1 MWWTRK
7 SGKDLFE
14 RPLVEQLEPRLLYS
28 ADLAAALGLPAT
40 GSPAPQERTLD
51 DDGEFTQEAA
61 QASSVAATTSAQAT
75 QSAVPLAFEVNA
87 GQADASL
94 DLLARGSGYAV
105 GLSGGNATLVLGS
118 GDAARVLQMQ
128 LLNANAGVG
137 ASAEGLLAGRTN
149 YFIGSDPA
157 NWHTDI
163 ANYSSV
169 TYRGVYDGI
178 DLRYYGNSRQLEYD
192 FIVKAGSDVQAI
204 ALRFDGA
211 QALSI
216 DADGNLV
223 LTLDVESGSA
233 IRFLAPVAY
242 QEGAGGREAVA
253 SRYVL
258 GADGSVHFEVA
269 DYDHART
276 LVIDPVLAYGTYL
289 GGTSAEAANA
299 IATDAA
305 GNVYLAGYGN
315 STVLG
320 LGGENVMVS
329 KFSADLTTNL
339 YTTYYGGLANERA
352 TALAVDASGNVYVTG
367 WTKSGGLGAFP
378 TSGGAYQT
386 SLSGAQDAFVL
397 KLDASGST
405 IVYSSYLGGS
415 GNGDIGNGIA
425 IDATGNAYVAG
436 TTNSSNFPTTAGA
449 ADRTFA
455 GNEAFV
461 TKFNTAGTALVY
473 SSFVGGS
480 GNEEGYAIAVDGT
493 GRAVIVGM
501 TASNNFS
508 LVGASQTGNAG
519 TQDAFV
525 ARLNSAGSA
534 FDFSTYYGGTKEE
547 TAYAVALRADGT
559 IVIGG
564 VSKSND
570 LPITSGAVQ
579 NSRSGGGDS
588 GFVAIVNPSTATLA
602 YATYL
607 GGRGG
612 NEAVTGMA
620 LDAAG
625 RVYAVGYSGANSFT
639 TSANALDASYSGAT
653 DAFVTLIDPALSGN
667 AGLLYSSYLGGT
679 GADRARGAVFSG
691 GTLFVTGETA
701 SSSGIATSGGADT
714 TYAGGTDAFV
724 VGFTGLDGQNTAPVL
739 SGANNLATILEDAAS
754 NAGTLVSA
762 LLTGRFS
769 DADVGGLQGIAVTAV
784 DNSNGTWQYSTN
796 GGSSWTAFGTPG
808 GAAAR
813 LLAADGNTYVR
824 FVPNANWNG
833 SVAGGLTF
841 RAWDQ
846 TSGTA
851 GGTAD
856 TTANGGATA
865 FSVAT
870 AASSISVTAVNDA
883 PSGSSNTVTTQE
895 DSAYTFTIADFGY
908 SDTADTPANALANIK
923 ITTLPVAGTLTLS
936 GAAVVAGQFV
946 SAANISAGNLKFT
959 PAVNA
964 SGAGYASFTFQVQD
978 NGGAANG
985 GADLD
990 PAQRTMTVDV
1000 GPVNDAPVIT
1010 LPAAQATPANTA
1022 KIYSVAGGNAISI
1035 SDLDAAAASVQ
1046 VTLSAA
1052 SGTLTLNGTAGLA
1065 FSVGTGT
1072 ADAVMTFTGSV
1083 AAINA
1088 ALDGLRF
1095 DPAGGFS
1102 GSTSFS
1108 VDVDD
1113 LGNSGTGGAQ
1123 QASGTAVVNV
1133 AFVNS
1138 APTLAGANNLAAVLE
1153 DAVGDAGTAVGA
1165 LLAGQMGDIDPGALQ
1180 GIAITAADN
1189 SSGAWQYSTNGGSS
1203 WTAFGTPSGAAA
1215 RLLAADGNTYVRF
1228 VPNANWNGSVAGGLT
1243 FRAWDQTS
1251 GTAGGT
1257 ADTTANGGATAFS
1270 TATADS
1276 SVTVT
1281 AVNDAPSGSS
1291 QTVTTLEDAP
1301 YTFGAADFGF
1311 ADALDAPANA
1321 LANVRITNLPAA
1333 GTLTNNGIAVLA
1345 GQFVSIADIAAGKLV
1360 FTPVANTNGSAY
1372 AVIGF
1377 QVQDDGGT
1385 ANGGIDLDPLTRQLT
1400 IDVTEVSNAPVGADK
1415 TVTTFEGTAYTF
1427 ALADFTFTDTDD
1439 APANNL
1445 FNVRIAA
1452 LPGAG
1457 ALTLNGTAVT
1467 AGQYVSAADIAA
1479 GKLAYAPAADAN
1491 GAAYATFGFQVQDD
1505 GGTANGGEDLDT
1517 VVRTMT
1523 VDVTPVNDAP
1533 QGGDQTI
1540 AVFEDTPYTFGL
1552 GDFGFTDAVDSPA
1565 NGLLNVRITSVPTTG
1580 TLTLNG
1586 TVVAAGQFISAAD
1599 IAANRLVFAA
1609 APNASGLAAATFAF
1623 QVQDDGGV
1631 LNGGI
1636 DLEAGAH
1643 TITLDVAAVN
1653 DAPTGADHTVAAQED
1668 AAYTFG
1674 VADFGFGDALDGPA
1688 NNLLNVR
1695 IATLPSAGALTLN
1708 GAAVTAGQSI
1718 SAADIAAGKLVFNPA
1733 ADSNGSAYAGFTF
1746 QVQDDGGTANGGADL
1761 DTSPRTMTVDVAAVN
1776 DAPAGQDNT
1785 VTTLEDTAYV
1795 FNIAD
1800 FGFADPADTP
1810 ANELMGVKFSLLPAA
1825 GTLTLNGVTLTA
1837 GQTVSAAD
1845 IVAGKLA
1852 FTPDANANGSAY
1864 GMFRFQLQDD
1874 GGSALGGVDLDPV
1887 SKAMTI
1893 DVSPVNDPPV
1903 SVDRTFPP
1911 LPGGTHVFTV
1921 ADFAFAD
1928 PGDVAAPDAFD
1939 GVRIA
1944 TLPASG
1950 GLLLYGAP
1958 VAAGQ
1963 YISAA
1968 DITAGGLRYIASP
1981 GGTGSFAFAVQ
1992 DAGSTANGGS
2002 NTEAG
2007 THLMSFGD
2015 PQAAPLP
2022 PPPLPAD
2029 PTPVVPVATSPPVL
2043 TTPATT
2049 APAAA
2054 AAATVPAGGDGVI
2067 IPGSGT
2073 RELNAELARSAE
2085 QLQLSTARREAEAE
2099 VRVAGISVLEHRG
2112 DTPATQADL
2121 LDLIMQNLG
2130 TSASASPA
2138 LFEQLANSMRDQG
2151 FISELDRMRE
2161 EARGEFSLDNI
2172 FAVSAGGV
2180 TFGLS
2185 VVVVIWIIRSGVL
2198 LGSLLSAMPA
2208 WRVLDPL
2215 PVLSRSSDGK
2225 AEEEDDEDYQSFD
2238 AGEADADPERVLRE
2252 S

>member
-397 KLDASGST
+397 KLDASGGT

-436 TTNSSNFPTTAGA
+436 TTNSSNFPTTVGA

-461 TKFNTAGTALVY
+461 TKFNAAGTALVY

-653 DAFVTLIDPALSGN
+653 DAFVTLIDPTLSGN

-679 GADRARGAVFSG
+679 GADRARGAAFSG

-769 DADVGGLQGIAVTAV
+769 DADVGGLQGIAVTGV

-808 GAAAR
+808 
-813 LLAADGNTYVR
+813 
-824 FVPNANWNG
+824 
-833 SVAGGLTF
+833 
-841 RAWDQ
+841 
-846 TSGTA
+846 
-851 GGTAD
+851 
-856 TTANGGATA
+856 
-865 FSVAT
+865 
-870 AASSISVTAVNDA
+870 
-883 PSGSSNTVTTQE
+883 
-895 DSAYTFTIADFGY
+895 
-908 SDTADTPANALANIK
+908 
-923 ITTLPVAGTLTLS
+923 
-936 GAAVVAGQFV
+936 
-946 SAANISAGNLKFT
+946 
-959 PAVNA
+959 
-964 SGAGYASFTFQVQD
+964 
-978 NGGAANG
+978 
-985 GADLD
+985 
-990 PAQRTMTVDV
+990 
-1000 GPVNDAPVIT
+1000 
-1010 LPAAQATPANTA
+1010 
-1022 KIYSVAGGNAISI
+1022 
-1035 SDLDAAAASVQ
+1035 
-1046 VTLSAA
+1046 
-1052 SGTLTLNGTAGLA
+1052 
-1065 FSVGTGT
+1065 
-1072 ADAVMTFTGSV
+1072 
-1083 AAINA
+1083 
-1088 ALDGLRF
+1088 
-1095 DPAGGFS
+1095 
-1102 GSTSFS
+1102 
-1108 VDVDD
+1108 
-1113 LGNSGTGGAQ
+1113 
-1123 QASGTAVVNV
+1123 
-1133 AFVNS
+1133 
-1138 APTLAGANNLAAVLE
+1138 
-1153 DAVGDAGTAVGA
+1153 
-1165 LLAGQMGDIDPGALQ
+1165 
-1180 GIAITAADN
+1180 
-1189 SSGAWQYSTNGGSS
+1189 
-1203 WTAFGTPSGAAA
+1203 GAAA

-1311 ADALDAPANA
+1311 ADTLDAPANA

-1415 TVTTFEGTAYTF
+1415 TVTTFEGTAYIF

-1636 DLEAGAH
+1636 DLEAGPH

-1825 GTLTLNGVTLTA
+1825 GTLTLNGVALTA

-1968 DITAGGLRYIASP
+1968 DIAAGGLRYIASP